1 MERAGSLIGKLK
13 LSPEMADPE
22 TRARA
27 AWALAAGKKI
37 AAHTL
42 ASALVRGT
50 LVVEVE
56 DIVWQRQLNT
66 LRHFLLRNLK
76 EVLGEGLVTE
86 IDFRPMPPRRK
97 PQRAELRGGVI
108 ERNSRSGDGYALPA
122 VEEDGNGVKITEQ
135 EVRRVAELANLAL
148 TEDEIVRMA
157 QDMDGILTHIDKLNE
172 LDTSNVE
179 PMAQV
184 LYDAEETATLREDQR
199 AQAARECGRAGECSG
214 VEDRDTSKCRW

>member
-13 LSPEMADPE
+13 LSPGTADPE

-27 AWALAAGKKI
+27 AWGLAAGKKI

-56 DIVWQRQLNT
+56 DMVWQKQLNT

-76 EVLGEGLVTE
+76 EALGGDVVKE

-97 PQRAELRGGVI
+97 PQRAE
-108 ERNSRSGDGYALPA
+108 SA
-122 VEEDGNGVKITEQ
+122 
-135 EVRRVAELANLAL
+135 RRVDPNGIQ
-148 TEDEIVRMA
+148 DPVMA
-157 QDMDGILTHIDKLNE
+157 M
-172 LDTSNVE
+172 
-179 PMAQV
+179 
-184 LYDAEETATLREDQR
+184 LYRQSKKAGTA
-199 AQAARECGRAGECSG
+199 
-214 VEDRDTSKCRW
+214 

>member
-13 LSPEMADPE
+13 LSPETADPE

-27 AWALAAGKKI
+27 AWGLAAGKKI

-56 DIVWQRQLNT
+56 DMVWQKQLNT

-76 EVLGEGLVTE
+76 QALGGDVVKE

-97 PQRAELRGGVI
+97 PQRAESAR
-108 ERNSRSGDGYALPA
+108 RTDS
-122 VEEDGNGVKITEQ
+122 NGIQDPV
-135 EVRRVAELANLAL
+135 
-148 TEDEIVRMA
+148 MA
-157 QDMDGILTHIDKLNE
+157 M
-172 LDTSNVE
+172 
-179 PMAQV
+179 
-184 LYDAEETATLREDQR
+184 LYRQSKKAGTA
-199 AQAARECGRAGECSG
+199 
-214 VEDRDTSKCRW
+214 